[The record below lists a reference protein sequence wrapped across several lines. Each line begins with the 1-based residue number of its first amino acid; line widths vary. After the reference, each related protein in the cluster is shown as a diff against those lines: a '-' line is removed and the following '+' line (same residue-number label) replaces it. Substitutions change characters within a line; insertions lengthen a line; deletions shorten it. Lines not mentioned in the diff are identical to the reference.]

1 MTDFIAGKVGR
12 IIDGNSF
19 EILVKDR
26 NKDNTDVYLDNEII
40 RLANFNS
47 RALSKTGRKVNP
59 ATLRKKLWNKHV
71 SLTVI
76 GRDDD
81 SRVIA
86 YVNSAVM

>member
-1 MTDFIAGKVGR
+1 MTDYIVGKVGR
-12 IIDGNSF
+12 VIDGSTF
-19 EILVKDR
+19 EMLVEDR
-26 NKDNTDVYLDNEII
+26 HKDNTDVYLDNEII
-40 RLANFNS
+40 RLADFNS
-47 RALSKTGRKVNP
+47 RAIGKTGRKTSFEV
-59 ATLRKKLWNKHV
+59 LRKKLWNKHV

>member
-1 MTDFIAGKVGR
+1 MTDFIVGKVGR
-12 IIDGNSF
+12 VIDGNTF
-19 EILVKDR
+19 EITVEER
-26 NKDNTDVYLDNEII
+26 HKDNTDVYLDNEII

-47 RALSKTGRKVNP
+47 PALSKTGRKVSP
-59 ATLRKKLWNKHV
+59 QILRRKLWNKHV

-86 YVNSAVM
+86 YVNSAIM